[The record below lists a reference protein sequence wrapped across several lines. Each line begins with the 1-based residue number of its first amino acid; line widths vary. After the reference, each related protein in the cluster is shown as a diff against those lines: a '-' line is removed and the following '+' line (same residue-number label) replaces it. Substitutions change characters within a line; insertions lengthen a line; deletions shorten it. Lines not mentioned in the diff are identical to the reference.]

1 MTTKEIAVLGAGSW
15 GSILASVLDEN
26 GSHVRLW
33 SYNEKQVREFNDQH
47 TNTKY
52 IKNFTFAAS
61 IKAYHD
67 LGEAID
73 GVDYILFV
81 VPTQVTRSVAQQ
93 VAEILKARHQK
104 VNIIHASK
112 GIEEKTYLRLS
123 QVLAQ
128 EIAPENRQSISV
140 LSGPSQAEDVAVK
153 DITLVTLAS
162 NDQKAAKT
170 IQGLFMN
177 HYFRV
182 YTSDDVIGVEIGA
195 ALKNIIAL
203 GAGALY
209 GLGYK
214 DNAKA
219 ALMTRGLAEISRLGT
234 SFGANPLTFIGL
246 SGVGDIIVTATSS
259 NSRNWRAGNELG
271 RGESLDQVIK
281 NMGMVIEGIATTRAA
296 YELSK
301 QRGVDMPITS
311 AIYHV
316 LYDGADIKETI
327 NQLMTR
333 EGRSEIE

>member
-1 MTTKEIAVLGAGSW
+1 MSKKVAVLGAGSW
-15 GSILASVLDEN
+15 GSVLASLLDEN
-26 GSHVRLW
+26 GSDVKLW
-33 SYNEKQVREFNDQH
+33 SYNASQVKEFNEKH
-47 TNTKY
+47 TNSKY
-52 IKNFTFAAS
+52 IKNFTFSNS
-61 IKAYHD
+61 ITAYND
-67 LGEAID
+67 LAEAID

-81 VPTQVTRSVAQQ
+81 VPTQVTRSVAKQ
-93 VAEILKARHQK
+93 VAEILAKRHQV

-123 QVLAQ
+123 QVLSQ
-128 EIAPENRQSISV
+128 EIDPQNRKSISV
-140 LSGPSQAEDVAVK
+140 ISGPSQAEDVITK
-153 DITLVTLAS
+153 DITLVTVAS
-162 NDQKAAKT
+162 NNQKAAKE

-177 HYFRV
+177 HYFRI
-182 YTSDDVIGVEIGA
+182 YTSDDIIGVEIGA

-246 SGVGDIIVTATSS
+246 SGVGDIIVTATSR

-271 RGESLDQVIK
+271 EGKSLEEVVK

-301 QRGVDMPITS
+301 QRGVEMPITT

>member
-1 MTTKEIAVLGAGSW
+1 MTKEIAVLGAGSW
-15 GSILASVLDEN
+15 GSVLASVLDEN

-33 SYNEKQVREFNDQH
+33 SYNEKQVAQFNETH
-47 TNTKY
+47 TNPKY
-52 IKNFTFAAS
+52 IKNYTFSES
-61 IKAYHD
+61 ITAYHD
-67 LGEAID
+67 LAAAID

-81 VPTQVTRSVAQQ
+81 VPTQVTRSVARQ
-93 VAEILKARHQK
+93 VAAILKDRNHS

-123 QVLAQ
+123 QVLSE
-128 EIAPENRQSISV
+128 EIDPENRQSISV
-140 LSGPSQAEDVAVK
+140 LSGPSQAEDVVTH
-153 DITLVTLAS
+153 DITLVTVAS
-162 NDQKAAKT
+162 DNQRAASE
-170 IQGLFMN
+170 IQDLFMN
-177 HYFRV
+177 NYFRV
-182 YTSDDVIGVEIGA
+182 YTSDDVIGVEFGA

-246 SGVGDIIVTATSS
+246 SGVGDIIVTATST

-271 RGESLDQVIK
+271 RGESLEAVIK
-281 NMGMVIEGIATTRAA
+281 NMGMVIEGVATTRAA

-301 QRGVDMPITS
+301 KRGVEMPITS
-311 AIYHV
+311 AIYYV

-333 EGRSEIE
+333 EGRSEIG

>member
-1 MTTKEIAVLGAGSW
+1 MSKKIAVLGAGSW
-15 GSILASVLDEN
+15 GSVLASLLDEN
-26 GSHVRLW
+26 GSDVKLW
-33 SYNEKQVREFNDQH
+33 SYNPDQVKEFNTDH
-47 TNTKY
+47 TNSKY
-52 IKNFTFAAS
+52 IKDFTFSDS
-61 IKAYHD
+61 IIAYND
-67 LGEAID
+67 LAEAID

-81 VPTQVTRSVAQQ
+81 VPTQVTRSVAKQ
-93 VAEILKARHQK
+93 VAKILADRNQH

-123 QVLAQ
+123 QVLSQ
-128 EIAPENRQSISV
+128 EIDPKNRKSISV
-140 LSGPSQAEDVAVK
+140 ISGPSQAEDVVRK
-153 DITLVTLAS
+153 DITLVTVAS
-162 NDQKAAKT
+162 DDQKAAKD

-177 HYFRV
+177 NYFRI
-182 YTSDDVIGVEIGA
+182 YTSDDVIGVETGA

-246 SGVGDIIVTATSS
+246 SGVGDIIVTATSR

-271 RGESLDQVIK
+271 QGKSLDEVVK

>member
-1 MTTKEIAVLGAGSW
+1 MAKKVAVLGAGSW
-15 GSILASVLDEN
+15 GSVLASLLDEN
-26 GSHVRLW
+26 GSDVKLW
-33 SYNEKQVREFNDQH
+33 SYNPQQVKELNEQH

-52 IKNFTFAAS
+52 IKNFTFSDSLVATN
-61 IKAYHD
+61 D
-67 LGEAID
+67 LKEAID

-81 VPTQVTRSVAQQ
+81 VPTQVTRSVAKQ
-93 VAEILKARHQK
+93 VAAILTERNQK

-128 EIAPENRQSISV
+128 EIDAKNRNSISV
-140 LSGPSQAEDVAVK
+140 LSGPSQAEDVVTH
-153 DITLVTLAS
+153 DITLVTVAS
-162 NDQKAAKT
+162 DNAHAAEE

-177 HYFRV
+177 NYFRV

-246 SGVGDIIVTATSS
+246 SGVGDIIVTATST

-271 RGESLDQVIK
+271 KGHSLDEVVK

-301 QRGVDMPITS
+301 KRGVEMPITS